1 MRKNWNKK
9 KLVIAKIYKRCNL
22 TTTGETK
29 AGEKSKE
36 EELENIVYKIKK
48 KAKKHANKTTITAI
62 AIAITITIIITTIST
77 GEKTKNKRSK
87 YDFTQAN
94 DIIYNSSAHYHGN

>member
-36 EELENIVYKIKK
+36 EELENIGYKLKRRQKK
-48 KAKKHANKTTITAI
+48 TQKDNNNGNSNSDNNYNNNYDNFNGGKNEKQAK
-62 AIAITITIIITTIST
+62 
-77 GEKTKNKRSK
+77 
-87 YDFTQAN
+87 QV
-94 DIIYNSSAHYHGN
+94 